1 MNRQMLKYNVK
12 VITADEK
19 RAGTDANVKLT
30 IYGSLGDSGQ
40 RALEKRW
47 RDLFERGQ
55 TDDFEIECIDLG
67 KSFKLG
73 VSKLSYSKGDL
84 ERIKLEHDNKMLNPD
99 WKPSRVIITNGNR

>member
-1 MNRQMLKYNVK
+1 MISKIICYPYKIALQMNRQMLKYSVK

-55 TDDFEIECIDLG
+55 TDDFEIDCIDLG
-67 KSFKLG
+67 MS
-73 VSKLSYSKGDL
+73 
-84 ERIKLEHDNKMLNPD
+84 
-99 WKPSRVIITNGNR
+99 